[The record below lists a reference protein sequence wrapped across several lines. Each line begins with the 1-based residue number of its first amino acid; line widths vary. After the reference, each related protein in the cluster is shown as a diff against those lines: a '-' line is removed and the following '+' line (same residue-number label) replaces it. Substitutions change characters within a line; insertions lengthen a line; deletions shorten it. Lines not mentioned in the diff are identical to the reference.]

1 MTSVLKKL
9 VKAADMPLCERHFY
23 VVVDCLS
30 NSDTPSHSC
39 QSKTPIK
46 KWLKL
51 PGGGANR
58 SRGKRGRYR
67 REEKT
72 ETKKRVRECV
82 CVCVCAWVEVCAEKS
97 QSLTPFFIPL
107 QQIRAIMCEQG
118 KDRPA
123 EFPQGQKGL
132 QLLHFHQVN
141 CDVTHLP
148 YGAKIGTPLSHVGMT
163 P

>member
-1 MTSVLKKL
+1 MT
-9 VKAADMPLCERHFY
+9 
-23 VVVDCLS
+23 
-30 NSDTPSHSC
+30 
-39 QSKTPIK
+39 KTPWRWSQPFKREKEAGIEEK
-46 KWLKL
+46 KKQ
-51 PGGGANR
+51 R
-58 SRGKRGRYR
+58 QR
-67 REEKT
+67 RE
-72 ETKKRVRECV
+72 RER
-82 CVCVCAWVEVCAEKS
+82 VCVCACVEVCAEKS
-97 QSLTPFFIPL
+97 QSLTPLFIPL

-163 P
+163 PSCSAASLCNGIQKRDLWLSEALLRL